1 MAVLV
6 VEDGNGLAD
15 ANSYASVEDFKDF
28 ADLRVG
34 VQVPADDKVIE
45 RSLAT
50 ATAWID
56 SNFANAFKGAQV
68 FATQA
73 LEFPRNGFIDG
84 EGFERPMGWMPPQLK
99 KAVCILAVECN
110 KGDPLYKNADGAAR
124 VVIEDSVGPLITK
137 YAAQAPN
144 AITQEREFP
153 EVVATLRPLMRGFG
167 TLRVDR

>member
-6 VEDGNGLAD
+6 VEDGNGLPN
-15 ANSYASVEDFKDF
+15 ANSYASVQDFKDF

-34 VQVPADDKVIE
+34 VQVPADDVLVK
-45 RSLAT
+45 SLAT

-56 SNFANAFKGAQV
+56 SNFANAFIGGHV
-68 FATQA
+68 FANQA
-73 LEFPRNGFIDG
+73 LEFPRSGFVDG
-84 EGFERPMGWMPPQLK
+84 EGYERPMGWMPPQLK

-124 VVIEDSVGPLITK
+124 VLIEDSVGPLITK
-137 YAAQAPN
+137 YAAQNPN
-144 AITQEREFP
+144 AITQERSFP

-167 TLRVDR
+167 SLTVDR